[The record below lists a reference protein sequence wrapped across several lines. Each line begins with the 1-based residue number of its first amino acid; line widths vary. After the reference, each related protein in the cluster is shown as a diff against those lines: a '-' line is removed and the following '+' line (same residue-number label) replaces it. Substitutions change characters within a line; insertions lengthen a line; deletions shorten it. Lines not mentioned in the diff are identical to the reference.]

1 MEFAI
6 QQLLLFVCLGPFAVQ
21 STDLY
26 SITVKDLQGNVVPMS
41 IFKGKVGII
50 CVNSLCVT
58 RISHVVLST
67 TLIFMFHYSCYHHH
81 KEIHIISLICL
92 RNKCKNIPDSKP
104 KSSK

>member
-41 IFKGKVGII
+41 IFQGKVGII
-50 CVNSLCVT
+50 CLNGRCVT
-58 RISHVVLST
+58 HISQVVLRLRRT
-67 TLIFMFHYSCYHHH
+67 V
-81 KEIHIISLICL
+81 SLL
-92 RNKCKNIPDSKP
+92 LLLSSQRNTYY
-104 KSSK
+104 

>member
-50 CVNSLCVT
+50 CVNSRCVT

-67 TLIFMFHYSCYHHH
+67 TFYVSLLLLLSSQRN
-81 KEIHIISLICL
+81 ISL
-92 RNKCKNIPDSKP
+92 D
-104 KSSK
+104 

>member
-6 QQLLLFVCLGPFAVQ
+6 QQLLLFVCFGPFAVQ

-50 CVNSLCVT
+50 CVNSRCVT

-67 TLIFMFHYSCYHHH
+67 TFYVSLLLLLSSQRN
-81 KEIHIISLICL
+81 ISL
-92 RNKCKNIPDSKP
+92 D
-104 KSSK
+104 

>member
-50 CVNSLCVT
+50 CVNSRCVT
-58 RISHVVLST
+58 RISHAALST
-67 TLIFMFHYSCYHHH
+67 TFCFITPV
-81 KEIHIISLICL
+81 IIISKKHINLSEEQVQKHT
-92 RNKCKNIPDSKP
+92 R
-104 KSSK
+104 

>member
-50 CVNSLCVT
+50 CVNNRCVT

-67 TLIFMFHYSCYHHH
+67 TFYVSLLLLLSSQRN
-81 KEIHIISLICL
+81 ISL
-92 RNKCKNIPDSKP
+92 D
-104 KSSK
+104 

>member
-50 CVNSLCVT
+50 CVNSRCVT

-67 TLIFMFHYSCYHHH
+67 TFFVSLLLLLSSQRN
-81 KEIHIISLICL
+81 ISL
-92 RNKCKNIPDSKP
+92 D
-104 KSSK
+104 